1 MKEPTP
7 TQKKVTAL
15 MARYDVSRATF
26 AAMIGVDDTTVDAWV
41 DGKRELFGL
50 SLTAIDMLT
59 DCPADYGQWLAER
72 HMRTYG
78 VAPKKKGYQ
87 RGGRKRR
94 IVDG

>member
-26 AAMIGVDDTTVDAWV
+26 AAMLGVDDTTVDAWV

-50 SLTAIDMLT
+50 SLIVIDMLT
-59 DCPADYGQWLAER
+59 DCPPDHEFWLAER
-72 HMRTYG
+72 HKQMYG

-87 RGGRKRR
+87 RGGRKRKAV
-94 IVDG
+94 VD